1 NAYVFW
7 MGHSIDQH
15 DITQGSGVQF
25 FVGDRPFDR
34 DLFLT
39 SEHDR
44 YSEVVVPLLR
54 ESPGKSTVLVD
65 IGGYPPFLGTRE
77 MGNRK
82 TPEIAL
88 DPGGGGEAGGPFPR
102 STF

>member
-1 NAYVFW
+1 

-44 YSEVVVPLLR
+44 YSEVAVPLLR
-54 ESPGKSTVLVD
+54 ESPGKSTVLLD
-65 IGGYPPFLGTRE
+65 IGGYRAVVGTRGL
-77 MGNRK
+77 GNGK
-82 TPEIAL
+82 P
-88 DPGGGGEAGGPFPR
+88 DDGPVGGAGASEAGGPVQCG
-102 STF
+102 TV